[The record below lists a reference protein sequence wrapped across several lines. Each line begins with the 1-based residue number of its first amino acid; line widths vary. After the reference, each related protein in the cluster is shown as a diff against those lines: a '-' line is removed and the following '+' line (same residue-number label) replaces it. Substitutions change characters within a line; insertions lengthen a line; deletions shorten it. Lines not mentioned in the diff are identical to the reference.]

1 MSFFK
6 IFDVAGSAMTAQS
19 LRLNTTASNIAN
31 AQNVSGDPESVYKAK
46 YTEFSTVLN
55 EQSEATG
62 VKVNSISESEVA
74 ALKLFDPKNPI
85 ADKEGYVYKPDISVI
100 EEMANMISASR
111 SYQDNVDVMNT
122 AKQLMMSTLKLG
134 Q

>member
-6 IFDVAGSAMTAQS
+6 IFDVSGSAMTAQS
-19 LRLNTTASNIAN
+19 LRLNATASNIAN
-31 AQNVSGDPESVYKAK
+31 AQNVSGDAASVYKAK
-46 YTEFSTVLN
+46 YTEFSTIFN
-55 EQSEATG
+55 EQSEAAG
-62 VKVNSISESEVA
+62 VKVNGVSESEA
-74 ALKLFDPKNPI
+74 APLKLFDPKNPI
-85 ADKEGYVYKPDISVI
+85 ADKEGYVYRPDISVI